1 MRRREF
7 MTLLGAAAATWPLAA
22 RAQQPERMRRIGV
35 LNNRS
40 EDTEDGR
47 IRIGALGQGLRE
59 VGWTEG
65 TNIKIDYRWIAGGN
79 TEQAAALAKELI
91 ALRPEVLF
99 AQGTLSLQALS
110 RQTQSLP
117 IVFANVSDPV
127 GDGFVASLAHPGGN
141 ITGFSQYEY
150 TIGGKW
156 LELLKEL
163 VPSIRRVAAVFNA
176 SNPASP
182 NHLRTLGPAA
192 ASLQV
197 QVFSMPVHNAAE
209 LESSMGAFATEP
221 NSGLIQLPGAANV
234 FGREQVVRLAA
245 RHRLPA
251 IYAVRE
257 EAIAGGLL
265 SYGIDPVD
273 PVRRAASY
281 VDRIL
286 KGEKPADLPVQ
297 QPIKYELVINLKT
310 ARALGIDVPPGFS
323 ARADEVI
330 E

>member
-1 MRRREF
+1 LR
-7 MTLLGAAAATWPLAA
+7 
-22 RAQQPERMRRIGV
+22 RAQQPERVRRIGV
-35 LNNRS
+35 LNNLS
-40 EDTEDGR
+40 EDAEDGR
-47 IRIGALGQGLRE
+47 IRIAALREGLRE
-59 VGWTEG
+59 LGWTEG
-65 TNIKIDYRWIAGGN
+65 ANIKIEDRWIAGGDA
-79 TEQAAALAKELI
+79 ERAQALAKELI
-91 ALRPEVLF
+91 PLRPEVLF
-99 AQGTLSLQALS
+99 AQGTLSLQSLS
-110 RQTQSLP
+110 RQTRSLP

-127 GDGFVASLAHPGGN
+127 GDGFMASLARPGSN

-163 VPSIRRVAAVFNA
+163 VPGIRRVAVIFNA

-182 NHLRTLGPAA
+182 NHLRTLEPAA

-197 QVFSMPVHNAAE
+197 QVFPMPVHNAAE
-209 LESSMGAFATEP
+209 LESSLGAFATEP

-234 FGREQVVRLAA
+234 FGREQLVRLAA

-257 EAIAGGLL
+257 EALAGGLL

-273 PVRRAASY
+273 PVRRAAAY

-310 ARALGIDVPPGFS
+310 ARALGIEVPPGLS

>member
-7 MTLLGAAAATWPLAA
+7 IALLGGATTWPLAA
-22 RAQQPERMRRIGV
+22 RAQQPERTRRIGV
-35 LNNRS
+35 LTNLA
-40 EDTEDGR
+40 EDTEEGR
-47 IRIGALGQGLRE
+47 IRISALRQGLRE
-59 VGWTEG
+59 LGWTEG
-65 TNIKIDYRWIAGGN
+65 NNIKIDHRWIGGGN
-79 TEQAAALAKELI
+79 AELGTALAKELI

-99 AQGTLSLQALS
+99 AQGTLSLQSLS
-110 RQTQSLP
+110 HQTRSLP

-156 LELLKEL
+156 VDLLKEL
-163 VPSIRRVAAVFNA
+163 VPGIRRVAVVYNA

-182 NHLRTLGPAA
+182 NHLRTVETAA
-192 ASLQV
+192 KLLQV
-197 QVFSMPVHNAAE
+197 QVVAMPVHNATE
-209 LESSMGAFATEP
+209 LARGLGVFATEP
-221 NSGLIQLPGAANV
+221 NKGLIHLPGTDNV
-234 FGREQVVRLAA
+234 VTRDQLIGLAA

-251 IYAVRE
+251 TYPTRDIAM
-257 EAIAGGLL
+257 AGGLL
-265 SYGIDPVD
+265 SYGIDVVD
-273 PVRRAASY
+273 PVRRAAAY

-297 QPIKYELVINLKT
+297 QPIKYELIINLKT
-310 ARALGIDVPPGFS
+310 ARALGIEVSPGLS